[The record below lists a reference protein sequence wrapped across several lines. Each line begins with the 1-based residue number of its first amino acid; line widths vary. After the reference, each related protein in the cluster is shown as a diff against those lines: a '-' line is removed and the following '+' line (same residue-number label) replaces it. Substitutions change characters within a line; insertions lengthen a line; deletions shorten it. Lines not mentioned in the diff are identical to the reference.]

1 MRFKKY
7 NCIYEKY
14 SESIKIINNSNHE
27 KVLQETIETIE
38 EYAKKSY
45 KLINK
50 YKSTK
55 YLKIS
60 KEQQEAHDNIKVCND
75 CKSSFTTN
83 NKKCIHHDHI
93 TGKYISSICN
103 NCNLNY

>member
-1 MRFKKY
+1 M
-7 NCIYEKY
+7 
-14 SESIKIINNSNHE
+14 NNSNHE

-50 YKSTK
+50 YKSIK
-55 YLKIS
+55 YFEIS
-60 KEQQEAHDNIKVCND
+60 KEQQEEHDNINVCND
-75 CKSSFTTN
+75 CKSTCTKD

-103 NCNLNY
+103 N